1 MLEYTEKIREIAR
14 KLLEEEKVDVFI
26 GYKKGSVPMMNEP
39 VLIRHPKDVDLLI
52 WDMNCGLNLCNYL
65 TRRTD
70 RVGIVANGC
79 NSRNI
84 VTHIIENQIK
94 REQLFIVG
102 LPCTGMVDHR
112 AVARAVG
119 HRDMVEVLEDGD
131 RFKVKGRD
139 FEETFGKED
148 FLRTNCSICRHRNPV
163 ISDEMVAEPVKEQE
177 GVEAYKDVEKVERMK
192 VEQKRAFFTQLIST
206 CIRCYACRNTCPLC
220 YCPTCFVDESR
231 PQWVGKSEDPSDTMT
246 FHLLRAYH
254 CAGRCTDC
262 GACERVCPVGIPV
275 RQFTKKLN
283 KDAEELFS
291 WEAGLSLDARPP
303 LDVYRP
309 DDYNDFIK

>member
-1 MLEYTEKIREIAR
+1 
-14 KLLEEEKVDVFI
+14 
-26 GYKKGSVPMMNEP
+26 
-39 VLIRHPKDVDLLI
+39 
-52 WDMNCGLNLCNYL
+52 
-65 TRRTD
+65 
-70 RVGIVANGC
+70 
-79 NSRNI
+79 
-84 VTHIIENQIK
+84 
-94 REQLFIVG
+94 
-102 LPCTGMVDHR
+102 MVD
-112 AVARAVG
+112 
-119 HRDMVEVLEDGD
+119 VLEDGD

-148 FLRTNCSICRHRNPV
+148 FLRTNCAICRHRNPV

-177 GVEAYKDVEKVERMK
+177 GVEAYKDVEKVEQMG
-192 VEQKRAFFTQLIST
+192 VEQKRSFFTQLIST